1 MTLANSSTNKR
12 PNDPSGLHDVLYP
25 WHQRAGAKF
34 ANFAGWVMPLEY
46 QGVLAEHRSVRR
58 QVGAFDVSHLGNLKV
73 LGSRARDFLNSVL
86 TNDLNKVS
94 PGQAQYQMLCNETGG
109 VVDDLIAYVVSDEEV
124 NLIPNAANNDTVA
137 DIIAAQAPGSVE
149 VINEQHDLAIL
160 AVQGPGAPELLSGL
174 GVPTDLGYMRFT
186 SVEYHGFRTQ
196 LCRTG
201 YTGEKGFELVIP
213 VAGALSAWE
222 KIVAAGATPC
232 GLGAR
237 DTLRTEMGYALHGN
251 DISPKINPIA
261 AGLSWAIGW
270 QKPAFNG
277 REALLAIRAEGPK
290 RRLRGLKPVGRA
302 IPRPGMEIVDDSE
315 SVIGVVTSG
324 TFSPTLKQGIGL
336 GLVASNYRVGDR
348 VKVRIRSREEEF
360 MLVKPPFVQTNIR

>member
-1 MTLANSSTNKR
+1 MTLADSSADKT
-12 PNDPSGLHDVLYP
+12 PTFPQGFHDVLYP
-25 WHQRAGAKF
+25 WHQKAGAKF
-34 ANFAGWVMPLEY
+34 ANFAGWAMPLEY
-46 QGVLAEHRSVRR
+46 QGVLAEHRSVRTN
-58 QVGAFDVSHLGNLKV
+58 VGVFDVSHLGNLKV
-73 LGSRARDFLNSVL
+73 RGRGAKELLNRIL
-86 TNDLNKVS
+86 TNDLAKVS
-94 PGQAQYQMLCNETGG
+94 PTQAQYQLLCNETGG

-137 DIIAAQAPGSVE
+137 GIIAAQAPDGVN
-149 VINEQHDLAIL
+149 VINEQQDLAVI
-160 AVQGPGAPELLSGL
+160 AVQGPKAPELLSGL
-174 GVPTDLGYMRFT
+174 GLPTDLGYMHFS
-186 SVEYHGFRTQ
+186 SVEYQGFKTQ

-222 KIVAAGATPC
+222 EIVAAGAAPC

-251 DISPKINPIA
+251 DISPQINPVE

-270 QKPAFNG
+270 QKPDFNG
-277 REALLAIRAEGPK
+277 REALLAIRAEGSK
-290 RRLRGLKPVGRA
+290 RRLRGLKPLGRA

-315 SVIGVVTSG
+315 SVVGVVTSG
-324 TFSPTLKQGIGL
+324 TFSPSLKQGIGL

-348 VKVRIRSREEEF
+348 VKVRIRSRKEEF
-360 MLVKPPFVQTNIR
+360 MLVKPPFVQTNIK